1 MDTRIDIVSAVKRVL
16 DAKNGVFLRRMKQPI
31 EAVSLCEE
39 HADLT
44 AFSLADKI
52 KVRYE
57 DTIGPKFHPWEARS
71 GWGTHVMTGVA
82 FTTGF
87 SKTKTLP
94 LIMGTRSPLTT
105 RNTAAIG
112 VDEKIT
118 SVVEKRQVKE
128 KV

>member
-31 EAVSLCEE
+31 EAVQTECLRPGNS
-39 HADLT
+39 
-44 AFSLADKI
+44 
-52 KVRYE
+52 VRYE

-87 SKTKTLP
+87 SKTKTLR

-105 RNTAAIG
+105 RNMAAIG

>member
-52 KVRYE
+52 KGTNRMPTPGQLSKIRRYDWSE
-57 DTIGPKFHPWEARS
+57 VSSVG
-71 GWGTHVMTGVA
+71 GT
-82 FTTGF
+82 FR
-87 SKTKTLP
+87 
-94 LIMGTRSPLTT
+94 MG
-105 RNTAAIG
+105 NCG
-112 VDEKIT
+112 
-118 SVVEKRQVKE
+118 
-128 KV
+128 